1 MSEETPTPAE
11 IVAAALVDAA
21 TAPSSISNETGS
33 VTTRS
38 VNELIALDRYLASKA
53 AVDRADLGLRFS
65 RFSPPG
71 AV

>member
-1 MSEETPTPAE
+1 MSETPTDAE
-11 IVAAALVDAA
+11 TLAAALLAAA
-21 TAPSSISNETGS
+21 TSPTSISNETGA

-38 VNELIALDRYLASKA
+38 VDELIRLDRYLASRR
-53 AVDRADLGLRFS
+53 AVDRPDLGLRFS